1 MASQVRRTASHCG
14 ACGDDGLG
22 AVGLGRAGPMGALS
36 RYAWGPVES
45 LARYLT
51 PEEAAEL
58 LREQCRELGT
68 DEVAVVK
75 NLDFVSAPFELYPL
89 AAKNPGPL
97 ERVAAFAVD
106 MDGTSTTTEPL
117 ALHALEYMVR
127 RVTGRMSEDQWS
139 GLDPVKDHP
148 FVIGNSNFRHT
159 EFLLTRYRDWVR
171 HDLVAEAFLESALWT
186 LSNMD
191 DRRRREDV
199 VLNAV
204 NCGLGAMLED
214 PEFQSAT
221 SQPGLEGERLAAET
235 RRLGERFV
243 PAFRPATFSAEV
255 SASLDVYYTRYHS
268 ILQAVERGEGER
280 LSHELLGEGGRRLIE
295 PMPGYGVFLALIKG
309 LLGEE
314 AGRLATV
321 LGGADAESDML
332 GALGRRFAEAPAK
345 IALVTASI
353 SYEAHAVVQE
363 VFRVMAE
370 QVRQWDVSP
379 ATKEKVV
386 TAFSDHRAFYD
397 GFVTATDSS
406 EARLKPHR
414 DLFSIALYQMG
425 LRKDE
430 YRYCIGLED
439 TEPGII
445 ALRAAGVG
453 CAVALPNHD
462 TGRQNYRAAAH
473 VLHGGLPELVLR
485 HNLLL
490 AD

>member
-1 MASQVRRTASHCG
+1 M
-14 ACGDDGLG
+14 
-22 AVGLGRAGPMGALS
+22 
-36 RYAWGPVES
+36 ES

-51 PEEAAEL
+51 PEEAADL
-58 LREQCRELGT
+58 LREQCRELGA

-75 NLDFVSAPFELYPL
+75 NLDFVAAPFEFYPL
-89 AAKNPGPL
+89 APRNPGPL

-127 RVTGRMSEDQWS
+127 RVTGRMSKDQWS
-139 GLDPVKDHP
+139 GLDPVRDHP

-159 EFLLTRYRDWVR
+159 EFLLTRYRDWVKR
-171 HDLVAEAFLESALWT
+171 ELVAEAFIESALWT
-186 LSNMD
+186 LSNME

-199 VLNAV
+199 LLNAT

-214 PEFQSAT
+214 DNFRAAT
-221 SQPGLEGERLAAET
+221 SEPGLEGERLAQECRTMTT
-235 RRLGERFV
+235 RFATL
-243 PAFRPATFSAEV
+243 FRPATFSAEV
-255 SASLDVYYTRYHS
+255 SASLDVYYTRYHT

-314 AGRLATV
+314 AGRLAPV
-321 LGGADAESDML
+321 LGGEDAETEIVA
-332 GALGRRFAEAPAK
+332 ALGCRFAKAPAK

-370 QVRQWDVSP
+370 EARQWDVSP
-379 ATKEKVV
+379 ETQERAVR
-386 TAFSDHRAFYD
+386 AFSDHRAFYD
-397 GFVTATDSS
+397 GFVTASDSS

-462 TGRQNYRAAAH
+462 TGRQDYRAAAH
-473 VLHGGLPELVLR
+473 VLHGGLPELILR

>member
-1 MASQVRRTASHCG
+1 ME
-14 ACGDDGLG
+14 
-22 AVGLGRAGPMGALS
+22 P
-36 RYAWGPVES
+36 

-51 PEEAAEL
+51 PEQAADL
-58 LREQCRELGT
+58 LREQCREMGA

-89 AAKNPGPL
+89 APKNPGPL
-97 ERVAAFAVD
+97 DRVAAFAVD

-127 RVTGRMSEDQWS
+127 RVTGRMSKEQWS

-171 HDLVAEAFLESALWT
+171 QDLIAEAFVESALWT
-186 LSNMD
+186 LSNMN

-199 VLNAV
+199 MLNAA
-204 NCGLGAMLED
+204 NCGLEAMLQD
-214 PEFQSAT
+214 PEFCSAT
-221 SQPGLEGERLAAET
+221 SQPGLEGERLAEAT
-235 RRLGERFV
+235 KALVQRFAA
-243 PAFRPATFSAEV
+243 AFHPATFSAEV
-255 SASLDVYYTRYHS
+255 SASLDVYYTRYHT

-280 LSHELLGEGGRRLIE
+280 LSHELLGESGRRLIE

-314 AGRLATV
+314 AGRLAPL
-321 LGGADAESDML
+321 LGGEETLRGRLAE
-332 GALGRRFAEAPAK
+332 LGRRFAEAPAK

-370 QVRQWDVSP
+370 EAHQWDVSP
-379 ATKEKVV
+379 KVRERAAR
-386 TAFSDHRAFYD
+386 AFSDHRAFYD
-397 GFVTATDSS
+397 GFVTASDSS

-453 CAVALPNHD
+453 CAVALPNRD
-462 TGRQNYRAAAH
+462 TGRQDYRAAAR
-473 VLHGGLPELVLR
+473 VLHGGLPELIV
-485 HNLLL
+485 HHHLLL
-490 AD
+490 D